1 MTQTVPVRLSKEML
15 ETVDL
20 FVKLGF
26 YSNRSEAIRELMK
39 KGLEA
44 GEEMKELAKMVKVV
58 ERLDKAGRIDF
69 SGLELERDRF

>member
-1 MTQTVPVRLSKEML
+1 MAETVPVRIDKETL

-26 YSNRSEAIRELMK
+26 YRNRSEVIRDLMK
-39 KGLEA
+39 KGLQA
-44 GEEMKELAKMVKVV
+44 RDEMKELGKLVKIV
-58 ERLDKAGRIDF
+58 ERLDKEGKIDF